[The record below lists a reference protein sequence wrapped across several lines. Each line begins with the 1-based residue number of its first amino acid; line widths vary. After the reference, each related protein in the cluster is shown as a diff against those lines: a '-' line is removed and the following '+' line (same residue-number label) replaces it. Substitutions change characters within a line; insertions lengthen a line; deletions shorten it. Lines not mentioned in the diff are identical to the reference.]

1 MVTVSE
7 DGYSLL
13 NLAICGNLVWMV
25 RIILGMVRDQLTAS
39 NRKAIYN
46 MFNAR
51 EHGTG
56 FTCVHEAAGI
66 EGAHECLSLL
76 ISYNE
81 KYFDGNM
88 VRLDA
93 GDLNGRT
100 ALMIACLNGNVH
112 AVNALLDAESP
123 SVDCNKC
130 DNNGN
135 SVLLY
140 AVESGKA
147 DVVQALVRHP
157 EHCRLLDREELLHA
171 KEAAKVQ
178 RCRQI
183 EKMLGDVY
191 ALLNAKSST
200 LYMTDEEDLADSSD

>member
-1 MVTVSE
+1 MITVSE

-13 NLAICGNLVWMV
+13 NLAVCGNLVWMV
-25 RIILGMVRDQLTAS
+25 RIILGMVRDQLTSS
-39 NRKAIYN
+39 NQKAIYN
-46 MFNAR
+46 MFNAH
-51 EHGTG
+51 EQGTG

-66 EGAHECLSLL
+66 AGAHECLSLL
-76 ISYNE
+76 INYNE

-88 VRLDA
+88 VKLDA

-112 AVNALLDAESP
+112 AVNALLDAEST
-123 SVDCNKC
+123 VDCNKC

-147 DVVQALVRHP
+147 EVVETLVRHP
-157 EHCRLLDREELLHA
+157 VHCRLLDHDELLRA
-171 KEAAKVQ
+171 KEAAKAQ
-178 RCRQI
+178 RYRQI
-183 EKMLGDVY
+183 DKMLGDVY

-200 LYMTDEEDLADSSD
+200 LYMTDEEDLEDSSD